1 VRAAMHARLGEIEAA
16 HEALRTYRLARP
28 EWTISMVAY
37 HVPIEESLKRPFLDD
52 LRKAGLP
59 E

>member
-1 VRAAMHARLGEIEAA
+1 MHARLGEIEAA